1 MKESRAGT
9 FVKQPAGYMAFI
21 PKPLP
26 PTPPLEYD
34 SELRFA
40 LSEAD
45 RAVAKLG
52 VLTEFLPNPDLFI
65 AMYVKKEALLSSQIE
80 GTEAS
85 LEGVLEFEADLKPKD
100 NIDEIKEV
108 INYIKAMNYGME
120 KVKRSHISLE
130 LIKEMHRVLIQGTRG
145 SRRGLGEFRRSQNWV
160 GPPGAALLDATFVPP
175 PPDIVVVAMTELEQF
190 VHAENETPPLVKAGL
205 IHAQFETIHPFLD
218 GNGRI
223 GRLLITLYLFR
234 EKILSKPL
242 LYLSLYL
249 KKERTQY
256 YDLLM
261 RIRTEGAWEDWVSFF
276 FRGITE
282 TSEEAVRA
290 ARDIIALKDSIISR
304 LHENRVSSIHAVRLI
319 DLLFDTPLTSVPAVA
334 EKLAV
339 SKQTAHGIVTKF
351 NEMGILKEITGKE
364 RYRKYL
370 FEDYVR
376 IIAKGTE
383 L

>member
-242 LYLSLYL
+242 LYLSFYL

-261 RIRTEGAWEDWVSFF
+261 RIRTEGAWEDWISFF

>member
-9 FVKQPAGYMAFI
+9 FVKQAAGYTVFV

-26 PTPPLEYD
+26 PSPPIRYD
-34 SELRFA
+34 SELRFL
-40 LSEAD
+40 LSQAD

-85 LEGVLEFEADLKPKD
+85 LRGILEFEADLKPKD
-100 NIDEIKEV
+100 DIAEVKQV
-108 INYIKAMNYGME
+108 INYIKAMDYGME
-120 KVKRSHISLE
+120 ETKQSPLSLR
-130 LIKEMHRVLIQGTRG
+130 LIKEIHRTLIGGTRG
-145 SRRGLGEFRRSQNWV
+145 SRRGLGKFRESQNWI
-160 GPPGAALLDATFVPP
+160 GPPGTPLTDARFVPP
-175 PPDIVVVAMTELEQF
+175 PPDVVPAAMVDLERF
-190 VHAENETPPLVKAGL
+190 VQAEDDVPPLVKAGL
-205 IHAQFETIHPFLD
+205 VHAQFETIHPFLD

-223 GRLLITLYLFR
+223 GRLLITLYLFW
-234 EKILSKPL
+234 KGVLSRPL

-249 KKERTQY
+249 KKRRTEY

-261 RIRTEGAWEDWVSFF
+261 RVRTDGAWEDWIRFF
-276 FRGITE
+276 FDGVSE
-282 TSEEAVRA
+282 TSEESVRT
-290 ARDIIALKDSIISR
+290 ARDIIALKDSTISK

-319 DLLFDTPLTSVPAVA
+319 DLLFDTPLTSVHSVA
-334 EKLAV
+334 EKLGI
-339 SKQTAHGIVTKF
+339 SKQAAHGIVTKF
-351 NEMGILKEITGKE
+351 NEIGILREITGKE

-370 FEDYVR
+370 FESYVR
-376 IIAKGTE
+376 LIAKGTE

>member
-242 LYLSLYL
+242 LYLSFYL